1 MQISQ
6 RWPKAFIISFAFHF
20 ALLGALGFA
29 SSSLF
34 SAPPVIEQVI
44 ELDLAQGQ
52 PAASAPAAAAPPSS
66 PTAAAPLPPPSP
78 VADAETAPIQS
89 VIADDALTVDAAQI
103 PFTGSSGDTSTTA
116 VSTAVSGTAA
126 NGINGSSERSGI
138 TPPRILSKAEPEY
151 PSAAR
156 QDGQQ
161 GTVIL
166 KVQILE
172 NGRPGFIDI
181 YSTSGYAAL
190 DNAAVAAVRK
200 WRFTPAK
207 DSASGRAIQCTTTLP
222 VSFRL
227 Q

>member
-1 MQISQ
+1 MLISQ
-6 RWPKAFIISFAFHF
+6 RWPKAFIISSAFH
-20 ALLGALGFA
+20 LVLICALGFA
-29 SSSLF
+29 STSLF
-34 SAPPVIEQVI
+34 STPPVIEQII

-52 PAASAPAAAAPPSS
+52 SAASAPAAAAPLSSATAPTPLPTPSPMTVTEAAPVPAVPS
-66 PTAAAPLPPPSP
+66 DDALLAAEMPTAA
-78 VADAETAPIQS
+78 
-89 VIADDALTVDAAQI
+89 
-103 PFTGSSGDTSTTA
+103 SSASDTFSAA
-116 VSTAVSGTAA
+116 VSATGNGTAA
-126 NGINGSSERSGI
+126 NGISSSERTGV

-151 PSAAR
+151 PAAAR

-207 DSASGRAIQCTTTLP
+207 DSASGRAIPCTTTLP